1 MTGIS
6 RKKRNMLIVMVV
18 LLTILL
24 IWLVIAVYESK
35 INRMGKK
42 IKSQPVSQN
51 IKSDNQNLNNETVI
65 TQNFGKAF

>member
-1 MTGIS
+1 
-6 RKKRNMLIVMVV
+6 MLIVMVV

-65 TQNFGKAF
+65 T